1 MYFKVHIWSEW
12 KERIKRG
19 KKRIAITTGSTSFI
33 RLKLNTSKVN
43 FIDSA
48 LSKSF
53 AALTKPWPS
62 NPWSRPSNPL
72 VLFDDWWEL
81 RSDWW
86 NNSVST
92 LFPRLALIL
101 FSSVDGNK
109 NDRGKVVVLH
119 LFLCDL
125 HQFLYNFGACILK
138 VWSCIFLLVDAT
150 KMLSNKSS
158 VEHWET
164 PFLTSVS

>member
-1 MYFKVHIWSEW
+1 MIQLTKNICILKYIYEVNKR
-12 KERIKRG
+12 KEAWRV
-19 KKRIAITTGSTSFI
+19 KKRIAIATGSTSFI
-33 RLKLNTSKVN
+33 RVKLNTSKLN

-48 LSKSF
+48 QSKSF
-53 AALTKPWPS
+53 AALTKPRPGSPS
-62 NPWSRPSNPL
+62 SRPSNPL

-92 LFPRLALIL
+92 VFPRLALIL

-119 LFLCDL
+119 LFLWL
-125 HQFLYNFGACILK
+125 
-138 VWSCIFLLVDAT
+138 
-150 KMLSNKSS
+150 
-158 VEHWET
+158 T
-164 PFLTSVS
+164 PVFI

>member
-1 MYFKVHIWSEW
+1 
-12 KERIKRG
+12 
-19 KKRIAITTGSTSFI
+19 
-33 RLKLNTSKVN
+33 LNTSKLN

-48 LSKSF
+48 QSKSF
-53 AALTKPWPS
+53 AALTKPWPGS
-62 NPWSRPSNPL
+62 PSSRPSNPL
-72 VLFDDWWEL
+72 VLFADWWEL

-150 KMLSNKSS
+150 KIFSGTLRNAFFNFSKLAAYIKKQVCWFWPCMHQCGQSS
-158 VEHWET
+158 
-164 PFLTSVS
+164 SDISGRK